1 MKHTTLLLT
10 IALSAP
16 LLASCEK
23 KSAPQPPAQPKYTVS
38 CGSHSVLLGKRET
51 TRTLLTISR
60 DGGGWTLEIPSFE
73 EVRDL
78 DFSESD
84 FEETDDGYSLRFRW
98 GGGRYFWYEIFFF
111 KESGGEPCLYKIES
125 TASIYERNS
134 DGDFDEENDTQTRSI
149 TPPIPISEL
158 SAEKINALLGR
169 GDREQ

>member
-1 MKHTTLLLT
+1 MKKQIPLTALLIL
-10 IALSAP
+10 ALATA
-16 LLASCEK
+16 L
-23 KSAPQPPAQPKYTVS
+23 AQPKYTVS
-38 CGSHSVLLGKRET
+38 CGGHSVLLENRET
-51 TRTLLTISR
+51 TRVLLTISR

-84 FEETDDGYSLRFRW
+84 FEETDDGFLLHFHW
-98 GGGRYFWYEIFFF
+98 GGGRYFWHEIFFF

-134 DGDFDEENDTQTRSI
+134 DGDFDVEKDTQTRSI

>member
-1 MKHTTLLLT
+1 MKKQIPLTALLIL
-10 IALSAP
+10 ALATA
-16 LLASCEK
+16 L
-23 KSAPQPPAQPKYTVS
+23 AQPKYTVS
-38 CGSHSVLLGKRET
+38 CGGHSVLLGKRET

-84 FEETDDGYSLRFRW
+84 FEETDGGFSLRFRW
-98 GGGRYFWYEIFFF
+98 GGGRYFWHEIFFF
-111 KESGGEPCLYKIES
+111 KESGGEPCLYKTES
-125 TASIYERNS
+125 E
-134 DGDFDEENDTQTRSI
+134 GDSAFII

-158 SAEKINALLGR
+158 SAEKIGELLGR